1 MNNSEIKQWAKE
13 KIKGNIWTLIV
24 PIVIVSIL
32 TSLTIGGGYTH
43 TEDGGY
49 SYNAGVSIGI
59 FFYFVQVGLAYF
71 MVKFIND
78 QPHELK
84 DIFAYTKDYLRI
96 FITGILKGI
105 FTALFTL
112 LFIIPGI
119 IKGLGYALV
128 ELILA
133 DEKYKDLDHMAV
145 LRKSEEL
152 MNGHKMDYFLLG
164 LSFIGWHILAIFTL
178 GILELWITPYY
189 TTAKF
194 KFLDNI
200 MKAAN

>member
-1 MNNSEIKQWAKE
+1 MNNSEIKKWAKE

-24 PIVIVSIL
+24 PIVITAIL
-32 TSLTIGGGYTH
+32 TSLTIGAGYKYDENGTLN
-43 TEDGGY
+43 
-49 SYNAGVSIGI
+49 YNSGVSIGI

-84 DIFAYTKDYLRI
+84 DLFYFKKDYLKV

-105 FTALFTL
+105 FVLLFTL
-112 LFIIPGI
+112 LLIIPGI

-145 LRKSEEL
+145 LKKSEEL
-152 MNGHKMDYFLLG
+152 MNGHKMDYFLLC
-164 LSFIGWHILAIFTL
+164 LSFIGWHLLAILTL
-178 GILELWITPYY
+178 GILEIWIAPYY
-189 TTAKF
+189 NTAKF
-194 KFLDNI
+194 KFLDDI

>member
-13 KIKGNIWTLIV
+13 KIKGHIWELVI
-24 PIVIVSIL
+24 PIAIAGIL
-32 TSLTIGGGYTH
+32 GSLTIGQKVVQTENGYT
-43 TEDGGY
+43 TTPGY
-49 SYNAGVSIGI
+49 NIGI
-59 FFYFVQVGLAYF
+59 FFYFVQVGLALF
-71 MVKFIND
+71 MSRFVND

-84 DIFAYTKDYLRI
+84 DLFSFTKDYLRI
-96 FITGILKGI
+96 FITGLLKGI

-112 LFIIPGI
+112 LLIVPGI

-133 DEKYKDLDHMAV
+133 DEKYKDLDNMAV
-145 LRKSEEL
+145 LKKSEEL

-178 GILELWITPYY
+178 GLLEIWIAPYY
-189 TTAKF
+189 NTAKY

>member
-1 MNNSEIKQWAKE
+1 MNNSEIKKWAKE

-24 PIVIVSIL
+24 PIVITAIL
-32 TSLTIGGGYTH
+32 TSLTIGAGYKYDENGTLN
-43 TEDGGY
+43 
-49 SYNAGVSIGI
+49 YNSGVSIGI

-84 DIFAYTKDYLRI
+84 DLFYFKKDYLKI

-105 FTALFTL
+105 FVFLFTL
-112 LFIIPGI
+112 LLIIPGI

-145 LRKSEEL
+145 LKKSEEL

-164 LSFIGWHILAIFTL
+164 LSFIGWHLLAILTL
-178 GILELWITPYY
+178 GILEIWITPYY

-194 KFLDNI
+194 KFLDDI

>member
-1 MNNSEIKQWAKE
+1 MKNSEIKKWSKE

-24 PIVIVSIL
+24 PIAITAIL
-32 TSLTIGGGYTH
+32 TSLTIGGGYKYN
-43 TEDGGY
+43 ENGGLD
-49 SYNAGVSIGI
+49 YNSGISIGI

-84 DIFAYTKDYLRI
+84 DLFYFRKDYLKI

-105 FTALFTL
+105 FIIIFALL
-112 LFIIPGI
+112 LIIPGI
-119 IKGLGYALV
+119 IKALGYALV

-133 DEKYKDLDHMAV
+133 DEKYKDLDHMAI

-152 MNGHKMDYFLLG
+152 MKGHKMDYFLLG

-178 GILELWITPYY
+178 GILEVWIAPYY
-189 TTAKF
+189 NTAKF

-200 MKAAN
+200 MKEAN